1 MSKYYELTVWLAED
15 GWRKEI
21 KKTEVIRSDTCNH
34 LETDDYFDEFIYSD
48 IQSETSITTRDETK
62 IETYCDQ
69 AKRKI
74 IKRLQRAQDRIN
86 KLLEV
91 GK

>member
-1 MSKYYELTVWLAED
+1 MNKYYELTVWLTED

-21 KKTEVIRSDTCNH
+21 KKTEVIRSDTCDYS
-34 LETDDYFDEFIYSD
+34 ETDDYFDEFIYSA
-48 IQSETSITTRDETK
+48 IQSETTIITRDESK
-62 IETYCDQ
+62 VKTYFEQ

-74 IKRLQRAQDRIN
+74 IKRLQRERNVID

-91 GK
+91 GE